1 MAARD
6 AISRDEWVL
15 AVLDRHEAAL
25 LRDARRLAGDDAS
38 ARDAVQHAFLKLC
51 EEAPGELAG
60 REAAWLFCVCRN
72 KVVDQMR
79 DQERLA
85 LLDGQA
91 TRQQSPLPGPAEIC
105 EAGDL
110 HQRLQALVDRLP
122 PAQRE
127 TLDLWCE
134 GFRYQEIARVTGHSL
149 GNVRVLLHRA
159 LKQLRE
165 HPAVRELLFERPE
178 ERPAA
183 SLQVESR

>member
-6 AISRDEWVL
+6 ATSRDEWVL
-15 AVLDRHEAAL
+15 AVLGRHERAL
-25 LRDARRLAGDDAS
+25 LRYARRLAGDESS
-38 ARDAVQHAFLKLC
+38 ARDAVQHTFLKLC
-51 EEAPGELAG
+51 EQEPAELTG
-60 REAAWLFCVCRN
+60 REVAWLFRVCRN

-79 DQERLA
+79 DSSRGA
-85 LLDGQA
+85 LLDGQPA
-91 TRQQSPLPGPAEIC
+91 DHHSPLPGPAELC

-110 HQRLQALVDRLP
+110 HQRLQMLVDRLP

-149 GNVRVLLHRA
+149 GNVRVLVHRA

-178 ERPAA
+178 VFPPGKFKA
-183 SLQVESR
+183 ESR